1 MKYVFYDAESIDKE
15 HKCSFTF
22 GYLVTD
28 ENFNILV
35 PKEDIVFNVDIPKE
49 NWDWRAIR
57 NVLKGSYNEK
67 DFMSKKT
74 FPQVYGKI
82 KKLLECDDVLCVG
95 FETNEDVK
103 YLLGNCDK
111 YGLEPINFKYIDL
124 RDIIRFLTGEKSSS
138 LILEYIKYLHKP
150 YFGIHKSCNDAEM
163 TMLILKEI
171 LKLYKKTL
179 SKILDEN
186 TGFIG
191 VSDGF
196 IYGFDGNKYDIKNPR
211 ESKYE
216 KVEKKKLRIAKP
228 GQEDFI
234 LRGSLNNIL
243 FLRFLDYAEKTENL
257 EQKLKDKKISISLN
271 YEMYNFQNMLK
282 IIQRIKNLGGEYVKK
297 GSLVDI
303 FVKQDAPEKDEN
315 GELIPCSKYNY
326 VLEAIEKERKKIEIL
341 EFDEF
346 LKLIDLT
353 KEQLEN
359 MPNIDVEYLKDE
371 KYGVKQ

>member
-74 FPQVYGKI
+74 FPQVYSKI
-82 KKLLECDDVLCVG
+82 KRLLEGDDILCVG
-95 FETNEDVK
+95 FEVNEDVK
-103 YLLGNCDK
+103 YLLGNCNK
-111 YGLEPINFKYIDL
+111 YELEPINFKYIDL
-124 RDIIRFLTGEKSSS
+124 RDVIRFLTGEKSSS

-171 LKLYKKTL
+171 LNLYKKTL

-216 KVEKKKLRIAKP
+216 KVGERKFKKNKP
-228 GQEDFI
+228 GQEDWI

-297 GSLVDI
+297 GSLADI
-303 FVKQDAPEKDEN
+303 FVKQDASVKDGN

-326 VLEAIEKERKKIEIL
+326 VLEAIEKEGKKIEIL
-341 EFDEF
+341 EFEEF

>member
-1 MKYVFYDAESIDKE
+1 MM
-15 HKCSFTF
+15 T
-22 GYLVTD
+22 T
-28 ENFNILV
+28 
-35 PKEDIVFNVDIPKE
+35 
-49 NWDWRAIR
+49 
-57 NVLKGSYNEK
+57 
-67 DFMSKKT
+67 
-74 FPQVYGKI
+74 
-82 KKLLECDDVLCVG
+82 
-95 FETNEDVK
+95 
-103 YLLGNCDK
+103 
-111 YGLEPINFKYIDL
+111 
-124 RDIIRFLTGEKSSS
+124 
-138 LILEYIKYLHKP
+138 
-150 YFGIHKSCNDAEM
+150 M

-216 KVEKKKLRIAKP
+216 KVGKMKLRIAKP

-297 GSLVDI
+297 GSLADI
-303 FVKQDAPEKDEN
+303 FVKQDAPVKDEN

-346 LKLIDLT
+346 LKLIDLS

-359 MPNIDVEYLKDE
+359 MPNVDVEYLKDE
-371 KYGVKQ
+371 KYGVKK

>member
-82 KKLLECDDVLCVG
+82 KRLLEGDDILCVG
-95 FETNEDVK
+95 FEANEDVK
-103 YLLGNCDK
+103 YLLGNCNK
-111 YGLEPINFKYIDL
+111 YELEPINFKYIDL
-124 RDIIRFLTGEKSSS
+124 RDVIRFLTGKKSSS

-216 KVEKKKLRIAKP
+216 KVGERKLKKNKP
-228 GQEDFI
+228 GQEDWI

-297 GSLVDI
+297 GSLADI
-303 FVKQDAPEKDEN
+303 FVKQDAPVKDEN

-326 VLEAIEKERKKIEIL
+326 VLETIEKEGKKIEIL

-371 KYGVKQ
+371 KYGVKK

>member
-49 NWDWRAIR
+49 NWDWRAIK

-74 FPQVYGKI
+74 FPQVYSKI
-82 KKLLECDDVLCVG
+82 KRLLEGDDILCVG
-95 FETNEDVK
+95 FEVNEDVK
-103 YLLGNCDK
+103 YLLGNCNK
-111 YGLEPINFKYIDL
+111 YELEPINFKYIDL
-124 RDIIRFLTGEKSSS
+124 RDVIRFLTGEKSSS

-171 LKLYKKTL
+171 LMLYKKTL
-179 SKILDEN
+179 SKILDEK

-216 KVEKKKLRIAKP
+216 KVGERKFKKNKP
-228 GQEDFI
+228 CQEDWI

-297 GSLVDI
+297 GSLADI
-303 FVKQDAPEKDEN
+303 FVKQDAPVKDEN
-315 GELIPCSKYNY
+315 GEMILCSKYNY
-326 VLEAIEKERKKIEIL
+326 VLEAIEKEGKKIEIL

-359 MPNIDVEYLKDE
+359 MPNVDVEYLKDE
-371 KYGVKQ
+371 KYGVKK

>member
-1 MKYVFYDAESIDKE
+1 MKYVFYDAESIDIE

-82 KKLLECDDVLCVG
+82 KRLLEGDDILCVG
-95 FETNEDVK
+95 FEANEDVK

-216 KVEKKKLRIAKP
+216 KVGKMKLRIAKP

-282 IIQRIKNLGGEYVKK
+282 IIQRIKNLGGEYIKK
-297 GSLVDI
+297 GSLADI
-303 FVKQDAPEKDEN
+303 FVKQDAPVKDEN

-346 LKLIDLT
+346 LKLIDLS

-359 MPNIDVEYLKDE
+359 MPNVDVEYLKDE
-371 KYGVKQ
+371 KYGVKK